1 MYTNLG
7 IIVIEKLKGRQMLE
21 YSNKQETSM
30 PTLDMT
36 IYEMQAE
43 ISKTIAHPLRIAI
56 IHYLKEGEKT
66 VNELTQTLGASQS
79 NISQHLAIM
88 RQRQIVKT
96 RKEGS
101 TVYYR
106 VASPKISQACDMVR
120 EVLLEQLNQRQEL
133 AKNIPP

>member
-1 MYTNLG
+1 
-7 IIVIEKLKGRQMLE
+7 MLE
-21 YSNKQETSM
+21 YSNKQATEMSKT
-30 PTLDMT
+30 TFDMS
-36 IYEMQAE
+36 IYELQAE
-43 ISKTIAHPLRIAI
+43 ISKTLAHPLRIAI
-56 IHYLKEGEKT
+56 IHYLKDGEKT
-66 VNELTQTLGASQS
+66 VNDLTQTLSASQS

-120 EVLLEQLNQRQEL
+120 EVLLDQLNQKQEM
-133 AKNIPP
+133 AKNLEL

>member
-1 MYTNLG
+1 
-7 IIVIEKLKGRQMLE
+7 MLE
-21 YSNKQETSM
+21 YSDKQVTEM
-30 PTLDMT
+30 AKPTFDMT

-56 IHYLKEGEKT
+56 IHSLRDGEKT
-66 VNELTQTLGASQS
+66 VNELTETLGASQS

-101 TVYYR
+101 TVFYR

-120 EVLLEQLNQRQEL
+120 EVLIEQLSQKQEM
-133 AKNIPP
+133 AKTFST